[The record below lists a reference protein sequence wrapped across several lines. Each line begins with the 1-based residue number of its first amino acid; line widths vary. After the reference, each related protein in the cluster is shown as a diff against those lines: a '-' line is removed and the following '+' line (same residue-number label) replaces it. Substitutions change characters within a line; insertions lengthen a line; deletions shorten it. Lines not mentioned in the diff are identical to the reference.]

1 MVGLVHGSWGLA
13 EIPKGRNWGRLY
25 RGDFRGHTGGGVHA
39 YCRLIPSAAAE
50 DQVRALT
57 GNRSSECSLHPRAVC
72 ILFRLG
78 SGCSGWVGTSWKGGF
93 SPSGLQGSGLG
104 GSRLALCPRIPG
116 MLWASLPGPPPTP
129 SPWRCARCSQAG
141 HHCCLGA
148 SEDGPGPG
156 GRPSLP
162 CPLRSS
168 SSAGRAER
176 LEPSLRK
183 PGRAAPPRRMVKL

>member
-1 MVGLVHGSWGLA
+1 MGLVHGSWGLA

-116 MLWASLPGPPPTP
+116 MLWASLPGPPPP
-129 SPWRCARCSQAG
+129 PPRG
-141 HHCCLGA
+141 GA
-148 SEDGPGPG
+148 HGAP
-156 GRPSLP
+156 R
-162 CPLRSS
+162 R
-168 SSAGRAER
+168 AATAAWGRAKTGQGWAADR
-176 LEPSLRK
+176 RCPVLCAPPPPQAEPSAWSRLF
-183 PGRAAPPRRMVKL
+183 GSLAGLLLLGGW